1 MWRGKST
8 NTSGIP
14 PSFTAVGHYI
24 RSGQLQLPCTSVVE
38 EFKVA
43 KCRVSMIL
51 RDSRTSNPVFVDQ
64 MGPSVTW
71 SKLWRLQ
78 PFRIGFLLRSV
89 YNTLPSPAN
98 LARWGLREDPL
109 CKLYGRKGTLAPT
122 SWLGVT
128 QPRPREGIS
137 GGTTRCSQSWQIS
150 WSRPGKGHDTV
161 ALDPGRGTT
170 NILQK
175 AQGWE
180 MRADLGRK
188 LSLLLSRHH

>member
-64 MGPSVTW
+64 MGPSKKESHMEQT
-71 SKLWRLQ
+71 LEATTIPHR
-78 PFRIGFLLRSV
+78 
-89 YNTLPSPAN
+89 LPSEISVQHAPISCKPGQVGPEGRPTVQTVREERHTCSHI
-98 LARWGLREDPL
+98 LAG
-109 CKLYGRKGTLAPT
+109 CHTAPT
-122 SWLGVT
+122 QGRDKWRHDKVLTVMADILE
-128 QPRPREGIS
+128 QARKRPRHQKPQAPQLHLIQAGEQPIS
-137 GGTTRCSQSWQIS
+137 SRRHKGGR
-150 WSRPGKGHDTV
+150 
-161 ALDPGRGTT
+161 
-170 NILQK
+170 
-175 AQGWE
+175 
-180 MRADLGRK
+180 
-188 LSLLLSRHH
+188 